1 MVNQLW
7 RQHAAAPFPTVAR
20 GLEVAGHDLVSL
32 DSATAGCIST
42 FLDSGTLD
50 KRRLSILGLCYQNLA
65 LVIPDLEGEGRAYFD
80 RLHKMAGLVLE
91 TIRDGRQPD

>member
-1 MVNQLW
+1 MLNQLW

-32 DSATAGCIST
+32 DSATAGCVST

-50 KRRLSILGLCYQNLA
+50 KWRLSILGLCYHNLA
-65 LVIPDLEGEGRAYFD
+65 LVVPELEGEERVYFD

-91 TIRDGRQPD
+91 TIRDGSRPD